1 VETSLQSIVFLV
13 NPTVESTYS
22 QLLITLWEVC
32 ILPGDGHLLKHDA
45 LPGQVPGD
53 SVSEGTFQPAE
64 AKVAVNRA
72 MLNFRA
78 LTRPVRCSVAT
89 CGLQSLVLSL
99 GVSFDLPGTPTDRNV
114 LVLESV
120 PLC

>member
-53 SVSEGTFQPAE
+53 SVSE